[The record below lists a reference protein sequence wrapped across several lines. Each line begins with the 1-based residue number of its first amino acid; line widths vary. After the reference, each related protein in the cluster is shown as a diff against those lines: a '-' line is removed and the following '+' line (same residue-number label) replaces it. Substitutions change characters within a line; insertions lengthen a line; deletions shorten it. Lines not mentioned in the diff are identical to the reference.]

1 MIGEFLLFKA
11 STFKKV
17 KLTLAFQRVNIVQ
30 ENAAKQTAA
39 STR

>member
-1 MIGEFLLFKA
+1 VEFLPVKA

-17 KLTLAFQRVNIVQ
+17 KLTLAFARVNIVQ